1 MQHYFSVNKLWIKPL
16 RWNEGLDH
24 LIWAVK
30 WEVWFKSGQNTNL
43 KGISFCFGYNHS
55 FSKPLCTTQKL
66 LVLSLLRTLYT
77 QGHTLINNNSNVKTF
92 MKATGSPFHFKRQ
105 NKVCFLCCMAPS
117 DYKAASFLWLWYSS
131 IHLQH
136 SAIRNS
142 FSIIPSIPDNSESN
156 LVTGTESNYINYTE
170 IAHLIGNGLVC
181 WQDLGHIAGSI
192 FDCDCFITS

>member
-1 MQHYFSVNKLWIKPL
+1 MQLHNKCLIRIHRSASKFTYWTTCLLTLPMQHYFSVNKLWIKPL

-55 FSKPLCTTQKL
+55 FSKPLCTTQKP

-77 QGHTLINNNSNVKTF
+77 QGHTLINNNFNVKTF

-105 NKVCFLCCMAPS
+105 SKVCFYAVWRHQTTKQL
-117 DYKAASFLWLWYSS
+117 LSS
-131 IHLQH
+131 GCDILQ
-136 SAIRNS
+136 
-142 FSIIPSIPDNSESN
+142 
-156 LVTGTESNYINYTE
+156 YICST
-170 IAHLIGNGLVC
+170 LP
-181 WQDLGHIAGSI
+181 
-192 FDCDCFITS
+192 